1 MKIFVFQ
8 VFFSLLSFFMPN
20 LPFSH
25 RILFITLICTFLWV
39 LDLFFTILSLGFYND
54 EQPFSNFNISQI
66 NDYIMLKDGYSFIC
80 SPFDFLVLLLLRS
93 LLLFFIPLLLI
104 SLPFLQRI
112 NYSERI
118 FSKFANYFLIGLQIC
133 NFSFSLIK
141 LLAFSERDQQLYFLG
156 VWLNIVWNII
166 GFVFLHALYEF
177 CLLHSISPQ
186 TNFSTALPY
195 QQLIDDS
202 NTIII
207 NNGNIGNGHEEGC
220 NTQLRISTWEHIYCL
235 LGYCL
240 HVWNWL
246 LVGFFFLIIY
256 ASARVFVPLYTAQ
269 VISRI
274 VHTRDVHQFF
284 DSVLFMSL
292 LLLVVTLFGGL
303 RAGTLNYTTAQINL
317 LMRRDL
323 FRSIISQEIAFFDQ
337 AQTGEILSRLI
348 SDCETMSATI
358 STNVNILLRNGL
370 MVIGSVF
377 FMMGMSWRLTLLTII
392 VIPPITFFT
401 KLYSSYYDSL
411 SEKTQQTKSD
421 ANRVAEE
428 VFGCMRNIRAF
439 ASEQK
444 EQNRFEC
451 HLYRTLKINKKK
463 SMALAGF
470 QWVNELA
477 NNCILVA
484 ILSYGGHLV
493 ISGRMTADQML
504 AFMLYQLQLGEN
516 FYMLNNVGTSLME
529 CVGASRKVFEYMKRI
544 PKIKLDKGEFIPE
557 KINGKIEFCQV
568 GFSYP
573 TRPNTNNLSF
583 SILPGEVVALVG
595 PSGAGKSSIIALLEH
610 FYEPLSGQILLDD
623 FPIEQYEH
631 KYFHKIVSLV
641 SQEPTLY
648 ACSVRE
654 NILYGCEENEFTMED
669 VIKAAELANIHNFV
683 KNSEFGYETK
693 CGENGVQMSGG
704 QKQRIAIA
712 RALVRNPIVLI
723 LDEATSALDSESEHI
738 IQESIMLCKKG
749 RTVILIAHRLSTV
762 EKADRIIVLDG
773 GSIVQMGSH
782 SELMSQ
788 PEGLYNK
795 LVKRQLL
802 GNTFNN
808 D

>member
-1 MKIFVFQ
+1 MGLYIVK
-8 VFFSLLSFFMPN
+8 SLS
-20 LPFSH
+20 
-25 RILFITLICTFLWV
+25 R
-39 LDLFFTILSLGFYND
+39 Y
-54 EQPFSNFNISQI
+54 SNVDSTSV
-66 NDYIMLKDGYSFIC
+66 YH
-80 SPFDFLVLLLLRS
+80 
-93 LLLFFIPLLLI
+93 PLL
-104 SLPFLQRI
+104 
-112 NYSERI
+112 N
-118 FSKFANYFLIGLQIC
+118 
-133 NFSFSLIK
+133 NF
-141 LLAFSERDQQLYFLG
+141 DN
-156 VWLNIVWNII
+156 LNV
-166 GFVFLHALYEF
+166 
-177 CLLHSISPQ
+177 
-186 TNFSTALPY
+186 
-195 QQLIDDS
+195 
-202 NTIII
+202 
-207 NNGNIGNGHEEGC
+207 NNGGTSSDFSSLNGHQQSS
-220 NTQLRISTWEHIYCL
+220 NLLPLRVSTWEHIRYL

-240 HVWNWL
+240 YVWNWL
-246 LVGFFFLIIY
+246 LVGFLFLVIY

-269 VISRI
+269 VISGI

-284 DSVLFMSL
+284 ESVLFMSL
-292 LLLVVTLFGGL
+292 LLLIVTLFGGL

-323 FRSIISQEIAFFDQ
+323 FSSIISQEIAFFDQ

-370 MVIGSVF
+370 MVIGSVV
-377 FMMGMSWRLTLLTII
+377 FMMGMSWRLTLLTVI

-411 SEKTQQTKSD
+411 SEKTQKTKSD

-428 VFGCMRNIRAF
+428 VIGCMRNIRAF

-444 EQNRFEC
+444 EKDRFGW
-451 HLYRTLKINKKK
+451 HLFRTLEINKKK

-470 QWVNELA
+470 QWVNEFA

-493 ISGRMTADQML
+493 LSGRMTADQML

-516 FYMLNNVGTSLME
+516 FYMLNSVGTSLME
-529 CVGASRKVFEYMKRI
+529 CVGASRKVFEYIKRE
-544 PKIKLDKGEFIPE
+544 PKIKLDKGELMPE
-557 KINGKIEFCQV
+557 KVLGKIDFCQV

-573 TRPNTNNLSF
+573 TRPNTHVLKDLSF

-610 FYEPLSGQILLDD
+610 FYEPLFGQILLDD
-623 FPIEQYEH
+623 YPIEQYEH

-654 NILYGCEENEFTMED
+654 NILYGCEENEYTLDD
-669 VIKAAELANIHNFV
+669 VMKAAKLANIHNFV
-683 KNSEFGYETK
+683 INSEFGYETK

-712 RALVRNPIVLI
+712 RALVRNPVVLI
-723 LDEATSALDSESEHI
+723 LDEATSALDSESEHV

-762 EKADRIIVLDG
+762 ERADRIIVLDEG
-773 GSIVQMGSH
+773 NIVQMGSH
-782 SELMSQ
+782 SELMEQ

-802 GNTFNN
+802 GNANNN